1 MYPCCMTRLISF
13 LCLLASPA
21 LADGFINGVPVD
33 CYCTDRQGQRI
44 ELGETI
50 CMQVDGRMFMAQ
62 CQMSLNVPMWR
73 EISPGCLSSDLTG
86 GQSRNP
92 AIHTLGIDAEILA
105 TKS

>member
-1 MYPCCMTRLISF
+1 MTRLIALLS
-13 LCLLASPA
+13 LLATPA

-73 EISPGCLSSDLTG
+73 EIAPGCLSSG
-86 GQSRNP
+86 FSPRQSFPHAGDPAVNP
-92 AIHTLGIDAEILA
+92 LSVDTEILA

>member
-1 MYPCCMTRLISF
+1 MTRLLTLLS
-13 LCLLASPA
+13 LLASPA
-21 LADGFINGVPVD
+21 VADGFINGVPVD

-73 EISPGCLSSDLTG
+73 EIAPGCLSSGLLG
-86 GQSRNP
+86 GQSTNP
-92 AIHTLGIDAEILA
+92 AIHSLSVDTEILA